1 MSSVADP
8 NLNALIAEL
17 SSQGLVV
24 VDDVLTPNEVVKA
37 RDALARIHSREPDR
51 SLDAPGYSIEKG
63 SAGSPIYSLPDG
75 SRFATNLFSKEVF
88 FTGLMHKEPVISLVK
103 SLMADPLLSSM
114 NTLEPV
120 RGVGHQRLH
129 RDEGFV
135 GSDGINT
142 VNTLWVLDDMD
153 RDNGATR
160 YIPGTHLTNEM
171 STDEDPR
178 LTYASVRS
186 GSVIVMNAHMLH
198 GASLNHDGRR
208 RRVIHVYYTR
218 QGRHTQTDWSIY
230 VPRDVKSSLTVEQQ
244 NILGIS

>member
-1 MSSVADP
+1 VSSVADL

-37 RDALARIHSREPDR
+37 REALARIHSREPDR
-51 SLDAPGYSIEKG
+51 SMDAPGYSIEKG

-75 SRFATNLFSKEVF
+75 SRFATNLFSKELF
-88 FTGLMHKEPVISLVK
+88 FTGLMLKEPVISLVK
-103 SLMADPLLSSM
+103 SLMA
-114 NTLEPV
+114 
-120 RGVGHQRLH
+120 
-129 RDEGFV
+129 
-135 GSDGINT
+135 
-142 VNTLWVLDDMD
+142 
-153 RDNGATR
+153 
-160 YIPGTHLTNEM
+160 
-171 STDEDPR
+171 DPR